1 MKIVQVAN
9 FVHET
14 SGGMRT
20 ALGALQ
26 TQYLGQG
33 HEVVLI
39 RPGIDSCSDETSA
52 VKDFTIRGP
61 VLPMTGGYRVIAGRR
76 ELKHI
81 LLTLRSDVVELSDK
95 STLYWV
101 PKWCK
106 KNGIACVVFSHERTD
121 LALNSLGWKRFPLI
135 PIVNYFRWVISRSA
149 DAIVC
154 ASRFAA
160 AEFDDQPD
168 KVRIVPLG
176 VDCSQFSSSR
186 KSPEWGTPFTLVVCA
201 RLSPEKNVDV
211 AIETLRI
218 LCRNHI
224 CQMLVLGDGPLMNTL
239 QKQAI
244 GLPIHFM
251 GHVND
256 RDALANLLAFADVVL
271 NLGHIETFGLVSLEA
286 LASGTPVV
294 VASAGASSEVVDS
307 TCGLVVDLQPEKIV
321 AAIHQL
327 RQLSREDLRIQC
339 ELRASNFSWIAT
351 GERMVE
357 LFTSSIGISKYVNHS

>member
-9 FVHET
+9 FIHET

-26 TQYLGQG
+26 TQYLAQG
-33 HEVVLI
+33 HEIVLI
-39 RPGIDSCSDETSA
+39 RPGVDSCSDETNA

-61 VLPMTGGYRVIAGRR
+61 VLPMTGGYRVIVGRR

-81 LLTLRSDVVELSDK
+81 LLTLRPDVVELSDK

-101 PKWCK
+101 PKWCN

-160 AEFDDQPD
+160 KEFEGQSNS
-168 KVRIVPLG
+168 VQIVPLG
-176 VDCSQFSSSR
+176 VDCAQFSSSE
-186 KSPEWGTPFTLVVCA
+186 KSSEWGTPFTLVVCA

-211 AIETLRI
+211 AIEALRI
-218 LCRNHI
+218 LCRNNV
-224 CQMLVLGDGPLMNTL
+224 CQMLILGDGPLINKL
-239 QKQAI
+239 QEQAI
-244 GLPIHFM
+244 DLPVHFM
-251 GHVND
+251 GHIGD
-256 RDALANLLAFADVVL
+256 RETLANLLSFADVVL
-271 NLGHIETFGLVSLEA
+271 NLGHIETFGLVTLEA
-286 LASGTPVV
+286 LASGTPVI
-294 VASAGASSEVVDS
+294 VASAGASCEVVDT

-321 AAIHQL
+321 AAINQL
-327 RQLSREDLRIQC
+327 WQLSREDLRLQC
-339 ELRASNFSWIAT
+339 ELRASNFNWTAT

-357 LFTSSIGISKYVNHS
+357 LFTSSIGISHYVNHS

>member
-26 TQYLGQG
+26 TQYLAQG

-39 RPGIDSCSDETSA
+39 RPSSESHSDDTNA
-52 VKDFTIRGP
+52 VKTFMIQGP
-61 VLPMTGGYRVIAGRR
+61 VLPMTGGYRIIVGRR

-81 LLTLRSDVVELSDK
+81 LLSLRPDVVELSDK

-121 LALNSLGWKRFPLI
+121 LSINSLGWKRFPLV
-135 PIVNYFRWVISRSA
+135 PFVNYFRRAIIRSA

-154 ASRFAA
+154 ASHYA
-160 AEFDDQPD
+160 AEEFDGQSDSLH
-168 KVRIVPLG
+168 IIPLG
-176 VDCSQFSSSR
+176 VDNSQFSNSDKPSQ
-186 KSPEWGTPFTLVVCA
+186 WGRPFTLVVCA
-201 RLSPEKNVDV
+201 RLSPEKNVDA
-211 AIETLRI
+211 AIEALRI
-218 LCRNHI
+218 LCRDQI

-239 QKQAI
+239 QEQAI

-251 GHVND
+251 GHVSD
-256 RDALANLLAFADVVL
+256 RDGLANLLTFADVVL
-271 NLGHIETFGLVSLEA
+271 NLGHVETFGLVSLEA

-294 VASAGASSEVVDS
+294 VASGGASREVIDS
-307 TCGLVVDLQPEKIV
+307 SCGRVVDLDPQAIV
-321 AAIHQL
+321 SAIQQL
-327 RQLSREDLRIQC
+327 QQLSREDLRIQC
-339 ELRASNFSWIAT
+339 ELRASNFNWTAT
-351 GERMVE
+351 GVRMIE
-357 LFTSSIGISKYVNHS
+357 LFASCIGMSEYVDHS

>member
-26 TQYLGQG
+26 TQYLALG

-39 RPGIDSCSDETSA
+39 RPGIDSCSDDTNA
-52 VKDFTIRGP
+52 VMDFTICSP

-81 LLTLRSDVVELSDK
+81 LLSLRPDVVELSDK

-106 KNGIACVVFSHERTD
+106 KNGIVCVVISHERTD
-121 LALNSLGWKRFPLI
+121 LAINSLGWKRIPLI
-135 PIVNYFRWVISRSA
+135 PIVSYFRRVIARSA

-160 AEFDDQPD
+160 AEFDGQSDNIH
-168 KVRIVPLG
+168 IVPLG
-176 VDCSQFSSSR
+176 VDSSQFVSSQ

-201 RLSPEKNVDV
+201 RLSF
-211 AIETLRI
+211 I
-218 LCRNHI
+218 L
-224 CQMLVLGDGPLMNTL
+224 
-239 QKQAI
+239 
-244 GLPIHFM
+244 
-251 GHVND
+251 
-256 RDALANLLAFADVVL
+256 
-271 NLGHIETFGLVSLEA
+271 
-286 LASGTPVV
+286 
-294 VASAGASSEVVDS
+294 
-307 TCGLVVDLQPEKIV
+307 
-321 AAIHQL
+321 
-327 RQLSREDLRIQC
+327 QC
-339 ELRASNFSWIAT
+339 AQ
-351 GERMVE
+351 
-357 LFTSSIGISKYVNHS
+357 

>member
-20 ALGALQ
+20 ALNALQ
-26 TQYLGQG
+26 TQYLVQG

-39 RPGIDSCSDETSA
+39 RPGIDSCLDETNA
-52 VKDFTIRGP
+52 IKDFTIRGP

-81 LLTLRSDVVELSDK
+81 LLSLRPDVVELSDK
-95 STLYWV
+95 STLYWL

-121 LALNSLGWKRFPLI
+121 LVINLLGWKRFPFV
-135 PIVNYFRWVISRSA
+135 PVVSYFRRVITRFA

-160 AEFDDQPD
+160 AEFDGQSST
-168 KVRIVPLG
+168 VHIVPLG
-176 VDCSQFSSSR
+176 VDSSQFVSSQ

-211 AIETLRI
+211 AIEALRI
-218 LCRNHI
+218 FCRNQI
-224 CQMLVLGDGPLMNTL
+224 CQMLVLGDGPLMNKL
-239 QKQAI
+239 QEQAS
-244 GLPIHFM
+244 GLPVHFM
-251 GHVND
+251 GHVTD
-256 RDALANLLAFADVVL
+256 RDTLANLLTFADVVV
-271 NLGHIETFGLVSLEA
+271 NLGHVETFGLVSLEA
-286 LASGTPVV
+286 LASGTPVI
-294 VASAGASSEVVDS
+294 VASAGASSEVIDD

-321 AAIHQL
+321 AAIQQL
-327 RQLSREDLRIQC
+327 HQLSREDLRIKC
-339 ELRASNFSWIAT
+339 ELRASNFNWTAT

-357 LFTSSIGISKYVNHS
+357 LFTSSIGIPKYVNHS

>member
-26 TQYLGQG
+26 AQYLALG

-39 RPGIDSCSDETSA
+39 RPSFESLSDETNL

-76 ELKHI
+76 ELQRI
-81 LLTLRSDVVELSDK
+81 LLGLRPDVVELSDK

-121 LALNSLGWKRFPLI
+121 LAINSLGWKRFPLV
-135 PIVNYFRWVISRSA
+135 PIVSYFRRAIVRSA

-154 ASRFAA
+154 ASQYA
-160 AEFDDQPD
+160 AEEFDGQSDS
-168 KVRIVPLG
+168 VHIVPLG
-176 VDCSQFSSSR
+176 VDSSQFVSSQ
-186 KSPEWGTPFTLVVCA
+186 KSPAWGTPFTLVVCA

-211 AIETLRI
+211 AIEALRI
-218 LCRNHI
+218 LCRNQI
-224 CQMLVLGDGPLMNTL
+224 CQMLVLGDGPLMNKL
-239 QKQAI
+239 QEQAI
-244 GLPIHFM
+244 GLPVHFM
-251 GHVND
+251 GHVTD
-256 RDALANLLAFADVVL
+256 RDTLANLLTFADVVL
-271 NLGHIETFGLVSLEA
+271 NLGHVETFGLVSIEA

-294 VASAGASSEVVDS
+294 VASDGASREVIDNS
-307 TCGLVVDLQPEKIV
+307 CGRVVNLEPTVIV
-321 AAIHQL
+321 SAIQQL
-327 RQLSREDLRIQC
+327 RQLSRKDLCTQC
-339 ELRASNFSWIAT
+339 ELRASNFNWTAT
-351 GERMVE
+351 GERMVD

>member
-26 TQYLGQG
+26 TQYLALG

-39 RPGIDSCSDETSA
+39 RPGIDSCSDETSV
-52 VKDFTIRGP
+52 VKDFMIRGP

-81 LLTLRSDVVELSDK
+81 LRSLRPDVVELSDK

-121 LALNSLGWKRFPLI
+121 LVINLLGWKRFPLI
-135 PIVNYFRWVISRSA
+135 PIVSYFRRVIARSA

-160 AEFDDQPD
+160 AEFDCQSDIIH
-168 KVRIVPLG
+168 IVPLG
-176 VDCSQFSSSR
+176 VDSSQFVSNQKSS
-186 KSPEWGTPFTLVVCA
+186 EWGTPFTLVVCA

-211 AIETLRI
+211 AIEALRI
-218 LCRNHI
+218 LCRSQI

-239 QKQAI
+239 QEQAI
-244 GLPIHFM
+244 GLPVHFM
-251 GHVND
+251 GHVTD
-256 RDALANLLAFADVVL
+256 RDTLANLLTFADVVV
-271 NLGHIETFGLVSLEA
+271 NLGHVETFGLVSLEA
-286 LASGTPVV
+286 LASGTPVI
-294 VASAGASSEVVDS
+294 VASAGASSEVVDN
-307 TCGLVVDLQPEKIV
+307 TCGQVVDLQPEKIV
-321 AAIHQL
+321 AAIQHL
-327 RQLSREDLRIQC
+327 RQLSREELRIQC
-339 ELRASNFSWIAT
+339 ELRASNFSWTAT

>member
-26 TQYLGQG
+26 TQYLAQG

-39 RPGIDSCSDETSA
+39 RPSSESHSDDTNA
-52 VKDFTIRGP
+52 VKTFMIQGP

-81 LLTLRSDVVELSDK
+81 LLSLQPDVVELSDK

-121 LALNSLGWKRFPLI
+121 LAIKSLGWKRFPLI
-135 PIVNYFRWVISRSA
+135 PIVSYFRRVITGSA

-160 AEFDDQPD
+160 AEFDGQSDT
-168 KVRIVPLG
+168 VHIVPLG
-176 VDCSQFSSSR
+176 VDCSQFSSGQKPS
-186 KSPEWGTPFTLVVCA
+186 EWGTPFTLVVCA

-211 AIETLRI
+211 AVEALRI
-218 LCRNHI
+218 LCRNHL
-224 CQMLVLGDGPLMNTL
+224 CQMLVLGDGPLMNSL
-239 QKQAI
+239 QEQSI

-251 GHVND
+251 GHIGD
-256 RDALANLLAFADVVL
+256 REAVANLFTFADVVL

-286 LASGTPVV
+286 LASGTPVI
-294 VASAGASSEVVDS
+294 VASAGASSEVIDN
-307 TCGLVVDLQPEKIV
+307 TCGLVVDLNPEKIV
-321 AAIHQL
+321 AAINQL
-327 RQLSREDLRIQC
+327 RQSSRDDLRIQC
-339 ELRASNFSWIAT
+339 ELRASDFNWTAT

-357 LFTSSIGISKYVNHS
+357 LFTSSIGISKYVNQS

>member
-1 MKIVQVAN
+1 
-9 FVHET
+9 
-14 SGGMRT
+14 
-20 ALGALQ
+20 
-26 TQYLGQG
+26 
-33 HEVVLI
+33 
-39 RPGIDSCSDETSA
+39 
-52 VKDFTIRGP
+52 
-61 VLPMTGGYRVIAGRR
+61 
-76 ELKHI
+76 
-81 LLTLRSDVVELSDK
+81 
-95 STLYWV
+95 
-101 PKWCK
+101 
-106 KNGIACVVFSHERTD
+106 
-121 LALNSLGWKRFPLI
+121 
-135 PIVNYFRWVISRSA
+135 VNYFRWVISRSA

-224 CQMLVLGDGPLMNTL
+224 CQMLVLGDGPLMNEL
-239 QKQAI
+239 QEQAI

-339 ELRASNFSWIAT
+339 ELRANDFNWTAT

-357 LFTSSIGISKYVNHS
+357 LFTASIGISKYVNHS

>member
-20 ALGALQ
+20 ALSALQ
-26 TQYLGQG
+26 THYLAFG

-39 RPGIDSCSDETSA
+39 RPGIESQTTETGA
-52 VKDFTIRGP
+52 VKNFMIRGP
-61 VLPMTGGYRVIAGRR
+61 VLPMTGGYRVIVGRR

-81 LLTLRSDVVELSDK
+81 LLSLQPDVVELSDK
-95 STLYWV
+95 SSLFWV

-106 KNGIACVVFSHERTD
+106 KNGIACVVISHERTD
-121 LALNSLGWKRFPLI
+121 LALNLLGWKQFPLI
-135 PIVNYFRWVISRSA
+135 PIVNYFRRVISRSA

-160 AEFDDQPD
+160 VEFGGQSGS
-168 KVRIVPLG
+168 VHIVPLG
-176 VDCSQFSSSR
+176 VDGSQFSSSR
-186 KSPEWGTPFTLVVCA
+186 KSPDWGTPFTLVVCA

-211 AIETLRI
+211 AIEALRI
-218 LCRNHI
+218 FCQNHI
-224 CQMLVLGDGPLMNTL
+224 CQMMVLGDGPLMNEL
-239 QKQAI
+239 QEQAI

-286 LASGTPVV
+286 LASGTPVI
-294 VASAGASSEVVDS
+294 VASAGASCEIVNT
-307 TCGLVVDLQPEKIV
+307 TCGVVVDLQPEKIV
-321 AAIHQL
+321 AAINQL
-327 RQLSREDLRIQC
+327 RQVSREDLRIQC
-339 ELRASNFSWIAT
+339 ELRASNFNWAAT

-357 LFTSSIGISKYVNHS
+357 LFTSSTGISKYVDHS

>member
-1 MKIVQVAN
+1 
-9 FVHET
+9 
-14 SGGMRT
+14 
-20 ALGALQ
+20 L
-26 TQYLGQG
+26 
-33 HEVVLI
+33 
-39 RPGIDSCSDETSA
+39 
-52 VKDFTIRGP
+52 
-61 VLPMTGGYRVIAGRR
+61 
-76 ELKHI
+76 
-81 LLTLRSDVVELSDK
+81 
-95 STLYWV
+95 

-121 LALNSLGWKRFPLI
+121 LVINLLGWKRFPFV
-135 PIVNYFRWVISRSA
+135 PVVSYFRRVITRFA

-160 AEFDDQPD
+160 AEFDDQSD

-224 CQMLVLGDGPLMNTL
+224 CQMLVLGDGPLMNEL
-239 QKQAI
+239 QEQAI

-339 ELRASNFSWIAT
+339 ELRANDFNWTAT

-357 LFTSSIGISKYVNHS
+357 LFTASIGISKYVDHS

>member
-9 FVHET
+9 FIHET

-26 TQYLGQG
+26 TQYLAQG

-39 RPGIDSCSDETSA
+39 RPGIDSCSDETNA

-81 LLTLRSDVVELSDK
+81 LLTLRPDVVELSDK

-101 PKWCK
+101 PKWCN

-135 PIVNYFRWVISRSA
+135 PIVSYFRRAISRSA
-149 DAIVC
+149 DAIIC

-160 AEFDDQPD
+160 AEFDDQSD

-186 KSPEWGTPFTLVVCA
+186 KSSDWGTPFTLVVCA

-211 AIETLRI
+211 AIEALRI
-218 LCRNHI
+218 FCRNNV
-224 CQMLVLGDGPLMNTL
+224 CQMLVLGDGPLMNDL
-239 QKQAI
+239 QEQAI

-286 LASGTPVV
+286 LASGTPVI
-294 VASAGASSEVVDS
+294 VASAGASSEVVDT
-307 TCGLVVDLQPEKIV
+307 TCGVVVDLQPEKIV
-321 AAIHQL
+321 SAINQL
-327 RQLSREDLRIQC
+327 RQFSREDLRIQC
-339 ELRASNFSWIAT
+339 ELRSSNFNWAAT

-357 LFTSSIGISKYVNHS
+357 LFTSSTGISKYVDHS